1 MICAHVKRRVDFQE
15 LEEFCFKFALNHM
28 TAVIQ
33 TENFAK
39 LDEKTIKTFVIK
51 AANAGAFKT

>member
-1 MICAHVKRRVDFQE
+1 MKNSRPNVDFQE

-39 LDEKTIKTFVIK
+39 LDAKTMKAFITK
-51 AANAGAFKT
+51 AAKAGIFKT

>member
-1 MICAHVKRRVDFQE
+1 
-15 LEEFCFKFALNHM
+15 M

-39 LDEKTIKTFVIK
+39 LDEKTLKIFIIK
-51 AANAGAFKT
+51 AAKAGIFKT